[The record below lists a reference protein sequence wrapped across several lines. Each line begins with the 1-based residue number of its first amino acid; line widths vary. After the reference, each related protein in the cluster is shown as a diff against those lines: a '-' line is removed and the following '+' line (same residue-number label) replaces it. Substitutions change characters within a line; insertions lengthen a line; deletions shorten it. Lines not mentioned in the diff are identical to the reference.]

1 MIMTAH
7 VARLVGSDGAR
18 FCTTRPFFSLLTHSV
33 FQAAGYFASAILT
46 KLLAAGF
53 KHLRTCEMPSCP
65 GQFLIRICI
74 ALKEKYPDLMRLH
87 S

>member
-1 MIMTAH
+1 MMTL
-7 VARLVGSDGAR
+7 VARLVGRDGAQ
-18 FCTTRPFFSLLTHSV
+18 FCTMRPILSALTHSV
-33 FQAAGYFASAILT
+33 FQASDYFAQAILT

-53 KHLRTCEMPSCP
+53 KHLHTCEMPSCP

-74 ALKEKYPDLMRLH
+74 ALKEMYSDLMRLH